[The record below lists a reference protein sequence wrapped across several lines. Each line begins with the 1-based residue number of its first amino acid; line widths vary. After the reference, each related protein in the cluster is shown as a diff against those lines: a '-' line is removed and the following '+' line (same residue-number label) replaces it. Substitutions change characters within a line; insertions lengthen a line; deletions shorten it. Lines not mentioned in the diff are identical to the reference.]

1 MSRHFICSAVAVVGL
16 SAACT
21 PVPVELSGEIDVN
34 VSGPKEVANDERAKS
49 VTNVT
54 MQRVVGELATC
65 PKLNASLV
73 NTEVSGGTKICY
85 YIAEKET

>member
-1 MSRHFICSAVAVVGL
+1 MSKHFICSAVAVVGL

-21 PVPVELSGEIDVN
+21 PVPVELSGEIDIN
-34 VSGPKEVANDERAKS
+34 VSGPTVVSNEERAKS

-54 MQRVVGELATC
+54 LERVVGGSAKC